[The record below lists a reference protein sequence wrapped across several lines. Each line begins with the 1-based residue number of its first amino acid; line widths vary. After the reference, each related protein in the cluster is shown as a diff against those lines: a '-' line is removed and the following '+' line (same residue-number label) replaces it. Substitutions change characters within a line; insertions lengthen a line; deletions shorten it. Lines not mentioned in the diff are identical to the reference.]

1 MLAALLLLRSPESS
15 VDRLLLLLQTRLTI
29 ATEVAMAKH
38 NSGAAVEDL
47 PREEAVLK
55 AVEKEA
61 PERGVRPEDARRL
74 FSAQIESSKAAQR
87 RMLQGWQGLS
97 RFATAPDLSKD
108 VRPRLDALTPAIL
121 EAYAE
126 AKPHLSYVPGRASL
140 IDKFAPTFQNEWRI
154 SIAPLNQ
161 S

>member
-1 MLAALLLLRSPESS
+1 MLAALLLLPSPESS

-61 PERGVRPEDARRL
+61 PERGVRPEEARRL
-74 FSAQIESSKAAQR
+74 FAAQIEASKAAQR
-87 RMLQGWQGLS
+87 RMLEIWRTLPPLT
-97 RFATAPDLSKD
+97 TAPDLAKD
-108 VRPRLDALTPAIL
+108 VRPKLDALTPAIL
-121 EAYAE
+121 DAYAE
-126 AKPHLSYVPGRASL
+126 ARPHFAFVSDRAAL
-140 IDKFAPTFQNEWRI
+140 VNRFAPAFEKEWRI
-154 SIAPLNQ
+154 SVAPLNQ